1 MNRTLQVRAR
11 PLNHFREEPCTIRR
25 DVLLKALIDQIEAE
39 VEDLTRKKTDLE
51 RRLAVLNVLKEMGL

>member
-1 MNRTLQVRAR
+1 MRKTLQVGAR
-11 PLNHFREEPCTIRR
+11 PLNHYREEPCTIRR

-39 VEDLTRKKTDLE
+39 IEDMTRKKADLE